1 MATVRTRSTTPIL
14 LVVGLALMA
23 VVSAVSGLNMA
34 LPSLARETG
43 ASQTD
48 LTWIVD
54 AYTVVFAGLLLF
66 AGALGDRYG
75 RKLLLAVGLVIFGT
89 AAGLAMLAGEAWQ
102 LIALR
107 AAMGVGAAAIM
118 PTTLSVITTSFPET
132 ERPRAIGVWVGIAG
146 GGAVLGLF
154 ASGLLLEFYGWQSF
168 FGLNVAL
175 AAIALVGVLAVV
187 PSSADELPPALD
199 WIGAILSLAAVGGLV
214 FGIIEGP
221 ERGWDDPV
229 TLGAIAI
236 GVVAT
241 LLFVIWELRQR
252 QPMLDPRLFRL
263 RGLSAGTLTI
273 TVQFFAAF
281 GFFFILL
288 QYLQFVTDR
297 SPFEAAVALLPL
309 PFVLLPIARNAPHLA
324 QRIGFRWTGLVG
336 LAFMAGGF
344 VVLTQLEADS
354 PYWFLLLGIVPFA
367 VGMGLAGTP
376 ATTAITSSLPVA
388 KQGVA
393 SALNDTAREVGSA
406 FGIAILGSALNQGYR
421 DGMADA
427 AAALPP
433 QVAERVLASIAFTD
447 APELAQFGE
456 AGQRLVAQA
465 HDAFVA
471 GVADA
476 VLVGSIVL
484 MATAIVVFVLAP
496 GRAAQEAVATRPL
509 VEPGQPTSEKSST

>member
-1 MATVRTRSTTPIL
+1 MTGARSTNTTLIL

-66 AGALGDRYG
+66 AGALGDRFG
-75 RKLLLAVGLVIFGT
+75 RKLLLIVGLVIFGA
-89 AAGLAMLAGEAWQ
+89 AAGLAMLVSEAGQ

-107 AAMGVGAAAIM
+107 PAMGVGAAAIM
-118 PTTLSVITTSFPET
+118 PTTLSVITTSFPEA

-154 ASGLLLEFYGWQSF
+154 ASGLLLEFFDWQSF
-168 FGLNVAL
+168 FALNVAL
-175 AAIALVGVLAVV
+175 AAIALVGVIAVV
-187 PSSADELPPALD
+187 PSSADEQPPALD

-221 ERGWDDPV
+221 ERGWDDPL
-229 TLGAIAI
+229 TIGAIAI
-236 GVVAT
+236 GLAAGVAFVV
-241 LLFVIWELRQR
+241 WELRQR

-273 TVQFFAAF
+273 AIQFFAAF
-281 GFFFILL
+281 GFFFIMM

-297 SPFEAAVALLPL
+297 SPLETAVALLPL

-324 QRIGFRWTGLVG
+324 ERIGFRWTGLIG
-336 LAFMAGGF
+336 LVSMAAGF
-344 VVLTQLEADS
+344 AVLTRLDADT
-354 PYWFLLLGIVPFA
+354 PYWFLLLGLVPFA
-367 VGMGLAGTP
+367 IGMGLAGTP
-376 ATTAITSSLPVA
+376 ATTAITSSLPVS

-406 FGIAILGSALNQGYR
+406 FGIAILGSVLNQAYR

-427 AAALPP
+427 AAALPAP
-433 QVAERVLASIAFTD
+433 VAERVLASIAFTD

-456 AGQRLVAQA
+456 AGRALVAQA
-465 HDAFVA
+465 HDAFA
-471 GVADA
+471 SGVADA

-484 MATAIVVFVLAP
+484 LVTAVAVFVLAP
-496 GRAAQEAVATRPL
+496 GRAVRSTAAAAQASQVPEAR
-509 VEPGQPTSEKSST
+509 

>member
-1 MATVRTRSTTPIL
+1 MATDTNRSTTLIL
-14 LVVGLALMA
+14 AVVGLALMA

-75 RKLLLAVGLVIFGT
+75 RKLLLVVGLVVFGA
-89 AAGLAMLAGEAWQ
+89 AAGLSMLVSEPWQ
-102 LIALR
+102 LIGLR

-118 PTTLSVITTSFPET
+118 PTTLSVITTSFPEA

-168 FGLNVAL
+168 FALNVVL
-175 AAIALVGVLAVV
+175 AAVALVGVIAVV
-187 PSSADELPPALD
+187 PRSADENPPPLD

-221 ERGWDDPV
+221 ERGWDDPA
-229 TLGAIAI
+229 TIGAIVI
-236 GVVAT
+236 GLLALASFVA
-241 LLFVIWELRQR
+241 WELRQR

-281 GFFFILL
+281 GFFFIML
-288 QYLQFVTDR
+288 QYLQFVTER
-297 SPFEAAVALLPL
+297 SPLESAVALLPL

-336 LAFMAGGF
+336 LAFMAAGF
-344 VVLTQLEADS
+344 AVLAQLQADS
-354 PYWFLLLGIVPFA
+354 PYWFLLLGLVPFA
-367 VGMGLAGTP
+367 IGMGLAGTP
-376 ATTAITSSLPVA
+376 ATTAITASLPVA

-406 FGIAILGSALNQGYR
+406 FGIAILGSVLNQAYR

-427 AAALPP
+427 VAGLPAP
-433 QVAERVLASIAFTD
+433 IAERVLASIAFTA
-447 APELAQFGE
+447 APEVQQAGP
-456 AGQRLVAQA
+456 AGQALVATA
-465 HDAFVA
+465 RDAFA
-471 GVADA
+471 SGVADA
-476 VLVGSIVL
+476 VMIGSIVL
-484 MATAIVVFVLAP
+484 LAAAVVVFLLAP
-496 GRAAQEAVATRPL
+496 RAEAVAHREAAVAT
-509 VEPGQPTSEKSST
+509 

>member
-1 MATVRTRSTTPIL
+1 MTTERTTNTTIIL

-23 VVSAVSGLNMA
+23 VVSAVTGLNMA

-66 AGALGDRYG
+66 AGALGDRFG
-75 RKLLLAVGLVIFGT
+75 RKLLLVIGLVVFGA
-89 AAGLAMLAGEAWQ
+89 AAGLAMLVTEAWQ

-107 AAMGVGAAAIM
+107 AAMGVGASAIM
-118 PTTLSVITTSFPET
+118 PTTLSVITTSFPEA

-154 ASGLLLEFYGWQSF
+154 ASGLLLEFFGWQSF

-175 AAIALVGVLAVV
+175 AAIALAGVLAVV
-187 PSSADELPPALD
+187 PSTADEEPPALD
-199 WIGAILSLAAVGGLV
+199 WIGALLSLAAVGGLV

-221 ERGWDDPV
+221 ERGWDDPA
-229 TLGAIAI
+229 TIGAIAI
-236 GVVAT
+236 GLVA
-241 LLFVIWELRQR
+241 LVLFVLWELRQR

-263 RGLSAGTLTI
+263 RGLSAGSLVI

-324 QRIGFRWTGLVG
+324 ERIGFRWTGLIG
-336 LAFMAGGF
+336 LTSMA
-344 VVLTQLEADS
+344 
-354 PYWFLLLGIVPFA
+354 
-367 VGMGLAGTP
+367 AG
-376 ATTAITSSLPVA
+376 
-388 KQGVA
+388 
-393 SALNDTAREVGSA
+393 
-406 FGIAILGSALNQGYR
+406 
-421 DGMADA
+421 
-427 AAALPP
+427 
-433 QVAERVLASIAFTD
+433 
-447 APELAQFGE
+447 
-456 AGQRLVAQA
+456 
-465 HDAFVA
+465 
-471 GVADA
+471 
-476 VLVGSIVL
+476 
-484 MATAIVVFVLAP
+484 
-496 GRAAQEAVATRPL
+496 
-509 VEPGQPTSEKSST
+509 